1 LSQFFN
7 NIIKNIFNPAEE
19 PHGDSDL
26 SGIEQQLQ
34 LLHDLDRAL
43 DEVNLAKNQLIQ
55 LSQRLRSQAVV
66 VLSKAK
72 QALVSDREDLA
83 RISLNRRQIMI
94 REAKKIKHQIIEIE
108 QEAERLTIIQ
118 QNVTTGLEAY
128 STKRDVL
135 SARQTAA
142 EAQVAVGEVI
152 GGITEGSIDLNKTLE
167 FAEKNREDIQMR
179 VEAINDLIRNGD
191 EFANLDDQ
199 NNVAIEQELE
209 YLKRY
214 NKSRDNE

>member
-1 LSQFFN
+1 MSQFFN
-7 NIIKNIFNPAEE
+7 NIIKNIFNPAED

-26 SGIEQQLQ
+26 PGIEQQLP

-43 DEVNLAKNQLIQ
+43 NEVNLAKKQLIR
-55 LSQRLRSQAVV
+55 LSQRLGSQAAA

-83 RISLNRRQIMI
+83 RIALNRRQIML

-118 QNVTTGLEAY
+118 QKVTTRLEAF

-142 EAQVAVGEVI
+142 EAQVAVGEAI
-152 GGITEGSIDLNKTLE
+152 GGITEGSIDLNKALE
-167 FAEKNREDIQMR
+167 FAEKNREDIQIR
-179 VEAINDLIRNGD
+179 VEAINELIRNGD
-191 EFANLDDQ
+191 EFEDLDGY
-199 NNVAIEQELE
+199 NNAAIEQELE
-209 YLKRY
+209 SLKRY
-214 NKSRDNE
+214 KKRKDNG

>member
-7 NIIKNIFNPAEE
+7 NIIKNIFGPAED
-19 PHGDSDL
+19 PHGGSDL

-34 LLHDLDRAL
+34 LLHDLDFAL
-43 DEVNLAKNQLIQ
+43 NEVNLAKKQLIR
-55 LSQRLRSQAVV
+55 LSQRLGSQAVT

-83 RISLNRRQIMI
+83 RIALNRRQIML

-108 QEAERLTIIQ
+108 QEAERLSIIQ
-118 QNVTTGLEAY
+118 QKVTARLEEY

-142 EAQVAVGEVI
+142 EAQVAVGEAI
-152 GGITEGSIDLNKTLE
+152 GGITEGSVDLNKALE
-167 FAEKNREDIQMR
+167 FAEKNREDIQIR
-179 VEAINDLIRNGD
+179 VEAINELIRNGD
-191 EFANLDDQ
+191 EFEDLDGY
-199 NNVAIEQELE
+199 NNADIEQELE
-209 YLKRY
+209 SLKRY
-214 NKSRDNE
+214 KKRKDNG